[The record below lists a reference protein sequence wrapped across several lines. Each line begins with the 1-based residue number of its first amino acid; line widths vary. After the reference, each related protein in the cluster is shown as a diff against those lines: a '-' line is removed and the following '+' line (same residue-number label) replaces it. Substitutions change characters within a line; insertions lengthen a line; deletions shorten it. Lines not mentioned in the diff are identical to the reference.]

1 MSIRKYIAYLK
12 TIETGSITHAASQ
25 LGYTQ
30 SAMIADLEDFWGV
43 TLLTRNRSRIEISSE
58 GLTILPKLQAIC
70 KDYED
75 LNYAISELH
84 GLSSGSIRVGAFS
97 SISSGRL
104 PQMIK
109 AFHEQYPHIDFQL
122 INGEYNQITNW
133 LRRGLVDCGFVSL
146 PAANDLDASFLL
158 QDTLVAILPEDHPL
172 ADAPV
177 YPIERLSSED
187 FINLKEE
194 QDYEITK
201 FLDHLQQKPNIR
213 YEVSNDYAILS
224 MVECGLG
231 ISVVHELM
239 LHPNRYHICPKKF
252 DIPQVR
258 DIGIAVKKDVPPS
271 TITRLFVEHAKQWA
285 RENLPCKG
293 ESAPHFEHHV
303 TTAQKPSDFLCFV

>member
-12 TIETGSITHAASQ
+12 TIETGSITQAATQ

-30 SAMIADLEDFWGV
+30 SAVSRMIADLEEDWGV
-43 TLLTRNRSRIEISSE
+43 TLLTRNRSGIEISSE
-58 GLTILPKLQAIC
+58 GLTLLPKLQAVC

-84 GLSSGSIRVGAFS
+84 GLSSGTIRVGAFS
-97 SISSGRL
+97 SISSGCL

-109 AFHEQYPHIDFQL
+109 DFHALYPHIDFQL
-122 INGEYNQITNW
+122 VNGEYSQITSW
-133 LRRGLVDCGFVSL
+133 LRRGVVDCGLVSM

-158 QDTLVAILPEDHPL
+158 QDNLVAVLPENHPL

-177 YPIERLSSED
+177 YPIARLSSED

-201 FLDHLQQKPNIR
+201 FLEHLQQKPNIR

-239 LHPNRYHICPKKF
+239 LRPNRYRIRSKHF
-252 DIPQVR
+252 DIPQAEN
-258 DIGIAVKKDVPPS
+258 IGIAVKKNVQPS
-271 TITRLFVEHAKQWA
+271 TVTRRFLEHAKEWV
-285 RENLPCKG
+285 RTNLSQQP
-293 ESAPHFEHHV
+293 E
-303 TTAQKPSDFLCFV
+303 

>member
-1 MSIRKYIAYLK
+1 MNGIGTVCVINDRLYHSLILWLLFNIFDK
-12 TIETGSITHAASQ
+12 TQ
-25 LGYTQ
+25 
-30 SAMIADLEDFWGV
+30 
-43 TLLTRNRSRIEISSE
+43 
-58 GLTILPKLQAIC
+58 
-70 KDYED
+70 
-75 LNYAISELH
+75 
-84 GLSSGSIRVGAFS
+84 
-97 SISSGRL
+97 
-104 PQMIK
+104 
-109 AFHEQYPHIDFQL
+109 IDFQL

>member
-12 TIETGSITHAASQ
+12 TIETGSITHAAAQ

-30 SAMIADLEDFWGV
+30 SAISRMIADQEDDWGV
-43 TLLTRNRSRIEISSE
+43 KLLTRNRSGIEISSE
-58 GLTILPKLQAIC
+58 GLTLLPKLQAIC

-84 GLSSGSIRVGAFS
+84 DLSSGSIRVGAFS
-97 SISSGRL
+97 SISSARL

-109 AFHEQYPHIDFQL
+109 SFHALYPHIDFQL
-122 INGEYNQITNW
+122 VNGEYNQITTW
-133 LRRGLVDCGFVSL
+133 LRKGLIDCGFVGF
-146 PAANDLDASFLL
+146 PAANDLECTFLL
-158 QDTLVAILPEDHPL
+158 QDNLVAVLPENHPL
-172 ADAPV
+172 AGADV
-177 YPIERLSSED
+177 YPVERLSSED

-194 QDYEITK
+194 QDCEITK

-213 YEVSNDYAILS
+213 YEVSNDYAILT

-239 LHPNRYHICPKKF
+239 LHPNRYRVCPKYF

-258 DIGIAVKKDVPPS
+258 DIGIAVKKTSPRLPS
-271 TITRLFVEHAKQWA
+271 PSCLSPMCSSGA
-285 RENLPCKG
+285 RSTCPRRRRRADGLLSILE
-293 ESAPHFEHHV
+293 
-303 TTAQKPSDFLCFV
+303 CFDL